1 MTWGLVLEMALS
13 LLVIGGGAFCLIA
26 AIGLVRLPDVYT
38 RMHAASKAVML
49 GLFLPLAASL
59 AVFPDI
65 GSVIKALAAIF
76 FVVATTP
83 VAAHLIARAAYR
95 EGAAACDLT
104 KVDEYR
110 PHSGRPG
117 AVQMGL
123 FKDGEV

>member
-1 MTWGLVLEMALS
+1 MIGQIALDLLLS
-13 LLVIGGGAFCLIA
+13 LLVIGGGVFCLIA

-59 AVFPDI
+59 VVFPDVA
-65 GSVIKALAAIF
+65 SVLKALVAIF

-95 EGAAACDLT
+95 EGAAACAQT

-110 PHSGRPG
+110 PHSGRPA
-117 AVQMGL
+117 AVQIRL
-123 FKDGEV
+123 FKDGEI